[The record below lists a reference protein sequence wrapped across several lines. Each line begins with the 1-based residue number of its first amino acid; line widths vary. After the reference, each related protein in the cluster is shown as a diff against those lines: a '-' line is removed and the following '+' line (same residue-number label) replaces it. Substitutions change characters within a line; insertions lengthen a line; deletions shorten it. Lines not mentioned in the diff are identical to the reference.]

1 MTKCV
6 KKTHQRC
13 WSQTGPFLSLTTNE
27 YFLTL
32 ASGATSQR
40 YHRVMSPTSWWC
52 HQYHWSH
59 LELLKI
65 LFKRV
70 YFNWWKFNIREIR
83 IGHRISIWPML
94 RLSLHWKFPKIF
106 RFQYSVGNVDLVI
119 GRFDVFER
127 ATFKKQFSFL
137 ISKIKDTTIIIS
149 FSQVV
154 SRSTINASV
163 KQTITRHHCFQVQDQ
178 FGFSIQDDLS
188 ESYWKFN
195 QSEWRI
201 QLVVD

>member
-1 MTKCV
+1 M
-6 KKTHQRC
+6 
-13 WSQTGPFLSLTTNE
+13 
-27 YFLTL
+27 
-32 ASGATSQR
+32 A
-40 YHRVMSPTSWWC
+40 
-52 HQYHWSH
+52 
-59 LELLKI
+59 KI
-65 LFKRV
+65 LFKRVDFITKDEV

-154 SRSTINASV
+154 SRSILNAIFISV
-163 KQTITRHHCFQVQDQ
+163 MQTITRHNWFQVRYL
-178 FGFSIQDDLS
+178 DLKS
-188 ESYWKFN
+188 RIFYPTEKSTN
-195 QSEWRI
+195 QKEE
-201 QLVVD
+201 LN